1 MVGLNLNKN
10 EHLILCQNVHSGT
23 AYIAT
28 YHHHGNGEVGS
39 ELVVTPGARSPK
51 TVLVDASFVDQLWL
65 FLLRILWIMGNVELL
80 LKILLDVTIPL
91 HIWHRICLSWNQ
103 TFRMKK
109 TWFNDGYRDC
119 KIHSSVKLN
128 DHTCSEEN
136 VQTEAAS
143 CNFLWCD
150 LVSLPIIPD
159 GREHLIWS
167 WFQPILNCYC
177 IKQRLSQN
185 MCLKNS
191 WDQRQGWSTP
201 SVP

>member
-91 HIWHRICLSWNQ
+91 HI
-103 TFRMKK
+103 
-109 TWFNDGYRDC
+109 
-119 KIHSSVKLN
+119 
-128 DHTCSEEN
+128 
-136 VQTEAAS
+136 
-143 CNFLWCD
+143 
-150 LVSLPIIPD
+150 
-159 GREHLIWS
+159 
-167 WFQPILNCYC
+167 
-177 IKQRLSQN
+177 
-185 MCLKNS
+185 
-191 WDQRQGWSTP
+191 
-201 SVP
+201 